1 MAMTGEVRVRIG
13 GAVLGALVACAPL
26 ASAGQEA
33 AVPPRPFRAGSEA
46 TGPRR
51 ALTFDVAVHEAIG
64 QMEDGQADGYST
76 NARLNGAFTARAR
89 KVKFDV
95 AGGTEYRYYAG
106 SSTVADQGRHGR
118 IGLEAS
124 GRTTRFTVAQTVRQ
138 LPFQQLVGLPSI
150 LGEEGIVDTS
160 ADHALNRVPNT
171 VYGTSVAVHRTL
183 GRDGSLMFDYDL
195 GMSRVAGGS
204 GSHDVHRGGGLFT
217 QRLGRSLD
225 LRLGY
230 HARSRQPGPDA
241 TLRPLLTH
249 DLDAGF
255 AFTRGLSLTRRTNLM
270 FTSGSSILT
279 SDLGRQYVLT
289 GSAALNHMIGRTW
302 NASLTFDRG
311 VEFPDALP
319 QPVVSDRVT
328 VGIGGL
334 WGRRMTLRARA
345 TGGIGNTTLDA
356 AGQYRTFGA
365 ELRAAVLV
373 GRRWHWFAEP
383 FYFRHD
389 ASGVALIAG
398 VPAATSRLGVRTGL
412 DVQLAFLD
420 RRRR

>member
-1 MAMTGEVRVRIG
+1 MTGEVCVRIG
-13 GAVLGALVACAPL
+13 GLVVGALVACAPL

-33 AVPPRPFRAGSEA
+33 AAPPRPFRAGSEA

-51 ALTFDVAVHEAIG
+51 ALTVDFAVHEAA
-64 QMEDGQADGYST
+64 GQAEEGQVDGYST
-76 NARLNGAFTARAR
+76 NARLNGTFTARGR
-89 KVKFDV
+89 YLKFDL

-106 SSTVADQGRHGR
+106 SDALADQGRHGR
-118 IGLEAS
+118 VGLEAS

-150 LGEEGIVDTS
+150 LGDEVVADTS
-160 ADHALNRVPNT
+160 ADHALDRVPNT

-183 GRDGSLMFDYDL
+183 GRDGSLMVDYDL
-195 GMSRVAGGS
+195 GMSRVTGRPGS
-204 GSHDVHRGGGLFT
+204 QDVHRGGALFT
-217 QRLGRSLD
+217 QRVARSLD

-241 TLRPLLTH
+241 TLRPVLSH
-249 DLDAGF
+249 DIDAGF

-270 FTSGSSILT
+270 FTSGSSILS

-289 GSAALNHMIGRTW
+289 GSAGLNHMIGRTW

-319 QPVVSDRVT
+319 TPVVSDRLT

-334 WGRRMTLRARA
+334 WGRRVNLRARA
-345 TGGIGNTTLDA
+345 TGGIGNTSVDE
-356 AGQYRTFGA
+356 GQYRTFGA

-383 FYFRHD
+383 FYFQHD
-389 ASGVALIAG
+389 ASGIAVTAG
-398 VPAATSRLGVRTGL
+398 LPAATSRFGVRTGL